1 MFPNVRQNL
10 ANNINLTKQKY
21 DWIYLNFMSIKVLL
35 LGRALRK
42 NEIALHLLTQPP
54 PMRMTSLVWSGNL
67 YLLCPLWV
75 SQRTWGCRLCSCR
88 GGRTPSCTSCEGR
101 SDTPAWVRTRE
112 GSSGSAHHEN
122 FPLHF
127 EIVGK
132 LKMRIKRTLSLH
144 FFRGT
149 SLQDFLGTLKH

>member
-1 MFPNVRQNL
+1 MLRVVGIHIGDNWIIMTFFHIIWNFLLQMFPNIRQYL
-10 ANNINLTKQKY
+10 ANNINLTKQIMTEY
-21 DWIYLNFMSIKVLL
+21 ILIKVLL

-101 SDTPAWVRTRE
+101 SDTPAWERTRE
-112 GSSGSAHHEN
+112 GSSVSAHIEN

-127 EIVGK
+127 EIVG
-132 LKMRIKRTLSLH
+132 
-144 FFRGT
+144 
-149 SLQDFLGTLKH
+149 